1 MKLSRPKVHRP
12 INTVT
17 LDVGKPPSSRG
28 ETWKTFTILYHSF
41 EQLSTG
47 WDHGIMSPNFSCNGK
62 WWNLA
67 IFPCDGGE
75 APDENVSI
83 DIMYHVS
90 KGSASATF
98 SVGILDMNGVVA
110 SEYDRNEHF
119 FGVEEGVSFDDFIK
133 RSDILDPSKNIL
145 DSNGTLRVKVQ
156 MKEEPKTA
164 FVPPNSFANK
174 MKALFLDEASA
185 DICFEV
191 SVPAEEEGS
200 DTAASDDLFHA
211 HRLILDT
218 CAPMLA
224 ALCVSSD
231 NGEMAIATITDVSP
245 KIFRHLLFH
254 VYGGIVPKDALMA
267 HAKDIIDASNKYSIV
282 NLKLEAE
289 EAYVD
294 STEITIDNVMDNLL
308 YADAMNLAL
317 LKEVAVEFLADNGE
331 ELLTSV
337 SFNDFPGHVVKDVL
351 VATTRKKKKAV
362 PEMAYDYETCTF
374 CAHGLSLMSV
384 SDLRRKMYEMDY
396 DADGS
401 REAMIDA
408 LSKGA
413 ESPKESISDDED

>member
-41 EQLSTG
+41 EQLSTER
-47 WDHGIMSPNFSCNGK
+47 DHGIISPIFSCNGT
-62 WWNLA
+62 WWHLTV
-67 IFPCDGGE
+67 FPCGGCE

-83 DIMYHVS
+83 YLHNVS
-90 KGSASATF
+90 KGSATASF
-98 SVGILDMNGVVA
+98 EIQILDLNGVVILK
-110 SEYDRNEHF
+110 SDRNKCF
-119 FGVEEGVSFDDFIK
+119 FGVEDGANPNLGVGWDDFMK

-164 FVPPNSFANK
+164 FVPPNSFANM

-191 SVPAEEEGS
+191 TMPAEEEGS

-211 HRLILDT
+211 HCLILDT

-224 ALCVSSD
+224 ALCGSSE

-245 KIFRHLLFH
+245 KIFRHLLCH
-254 VYGGIVPKDALMA
+254 VYGGSVPKDDLKA
-267 HAKDIIDASNKYSIV
+267 HAKAIIDASNKYSIV

-317 LKEVAVEFLADNGE
+317 LKEVAIDFLADNGE

-337 SFNDFPGHVVKDVL
+337 SFNDLPGHVVKDML
-351 VATTRKKKKAV
+351 VATTRKKKEAV
-362 PEMAYDYETCTF
+362 PETAYDYETCTY

-384 SDLRRKMYEMDY
+384 NDLRRMMYETDY

-401 REAMIDA
+401 REAMIEA
-408 LSKGA
+408 LSK
-413 ESPKESISDDED
+413 